1 MQSDAANELQTV
13 TAGRLLQFEL
23 KGDGTPFLGTNPGT
37 MNTAARPYP
46 LCPEGSTGTYP
57 APKEK
62 KAPSRQALSGKRPS
76 DTLPAR
82 HCQKGRP
89 EDCHLPAVPSI

>member
-1 MQSDAANELQTV
+1 MDLEAIYEAHFRDV
-13 TAGRLLQFEL
+13 YRFLLGLTENGPL
-23 KGDGTPFLGTNPGT
+23 
-37 MNTAARPYP
+37 AEE